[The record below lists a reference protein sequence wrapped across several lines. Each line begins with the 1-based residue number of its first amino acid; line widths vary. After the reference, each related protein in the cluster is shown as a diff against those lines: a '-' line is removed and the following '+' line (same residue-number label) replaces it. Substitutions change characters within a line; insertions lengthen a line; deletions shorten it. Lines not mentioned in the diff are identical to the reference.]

1 MTTRKTRPLEPQELA
16 RRAARLALEKK
27 ARDPVILDLRQFGY
41 LCDFYVVVH
50 GDSDPQVKAIVDHV
64 EEGLRELGESPW
76 HVEGLSGK
84 QWVLLDYVDVV
95 IHVFRPETRELYLL
109 ERLWGDAP
117 REVVNADSQDS

>member
-1 MTTRKTRPLEPQELA
+1 MTPSETRALEPQELA

-27 ARDPVILDLRQFGY
+27 AKDPVILDLRQFGY

-64 EEGLRELGESPW
+64 EEGLREYDERPW
-76 HVEGLSGK
+76 HVEGLAGK

-95 IHVFRPETRELYLL
+95 IHVFRSEVRELYLL

-117 REVVNADSQDS
+117 REVMDAGTEDS